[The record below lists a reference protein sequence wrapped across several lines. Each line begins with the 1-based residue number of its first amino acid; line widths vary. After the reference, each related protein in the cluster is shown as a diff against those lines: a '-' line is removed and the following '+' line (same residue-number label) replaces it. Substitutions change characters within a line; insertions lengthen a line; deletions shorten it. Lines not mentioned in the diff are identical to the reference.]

1 MARNLAVPTCTRE
14 SKIPCLSPAA
24 YYVRRWTLYSNCLL
38 MSKCLWSKWKC
49 FGGLKEIVSQFLSF
63 DSWIFVKE
71 IPDREKKKI
80 PNFMQVK
87 FYEFFN
93 LQKDKHPWKLG
104 NQTHI
109 YKAITKFIF
118 HQNLQCDINPISGN
132 VTILYPLKT

>member
-1 MARNLAVPTCTRE
+1 MH
-14 SKIPCLSPAA
+14 
-24 YYVRRWTLYSNCLL
+24 
-38 MSKCLWSKWKC
+38 
-49 FGGLKEIVSQFLSF
+49 
-63 DSWIFVKE
+63 
-71 IPDREKKKI
+71 
-80 PNFMQVK
+80 VK